1 MKPSLRFPE
10 FKDEWQEKRLGD
22 VFYFKK
28 TNSLSRAD
36 FTEKGSISNI
46 HYGDIHTK
54 LPAYLDTR
62 SYQLP
67 KIVSIGKGIGE
78 FVEVGDLSMADASEN
93 YTDIGKSVEI
103 VNICDKE
110 KVVSGLHTLLLSPK
124 EKHAIGFLGQYF
136 QNGIIRKKIRKVAN
150 GISVLGISKNDL
162 SKLTLL
168 TPCIKEQEKIT
179 DFLRGGD
186 ERMVLLEKKVDAM
199 REYKKGVMSAIFSG
213 KLRFKD
219 EKGNPYPDWEEKR
232 LGELLKERKEYARK
246 DGRYEHISLTK
257 DGIVPKSDRYERDF
271 LVGSD
276 DKKYRITRVNDIC
289 YNPANLKFGVIARNK
304 YKNGIFSPIYVTYE
318 VKGADAVF
326 MEYYLTRW
334 DFINY
339 VRRYEEGT
347 VYERMAVGPED
358 FARLMIK
365 LPCLAE
371 QRKIADFLSAID
383 RKIELEQTRLDRTKD
398 FKKGLLQR
406 MFV

>member
-1 MKPSLRFPE
+1 
-10 FKDEWQEKRLGD
+10 
-22 VFYFKK
+22 
-28 TNSLSRAD
+28 
-36 FTEKGSISNI
+36 
-46 HYGDIHTK
+46 
-54 LPAYLDTR
+54 
-62 SYQLP
+62 
-67 KIVSIGKGIGE
+67 
-78 FVEVGDLSMADASEN
+78 
-93 YTDIGKSVEI
+93 
-103 VNICDKE
+103 
-110 KVVSGLHTLLLSPK
+110 
-124 EKHAIGFLGQYF
+124 
-136 QNGIIRKKIRKVAN
+136 
-150 GISVLGISKNDL
+150 
-162 SKLTLL
+162 
-168 TPCIKEQEKIT
+168 
-179 DFLRGGD
+179 
-186 ERMVLLEKKVDAM
+186 MVLLEKKVGAM

-219 EKGNPYPDWEEKR
+219 ENGDPYPDWEEKR

-246 DGRYEHISLTK
+246 GGKYEHISLTK
-257 DGIVPKSDRYERDF
+257 DGVVPKNDRYERDF

-339 VRRYEEGT
+339 ARKYEEGT

>member
-1 MKPSLRFPE
+1 MIPKLRFPE

-22 VFYFKK
+22 VSDFCSYGLNSAAKKFDGRNKYIRITDINEESREFSKNNLTSPSIINDKYLLDDDDIIFARTGASVGKTYLYNKNDGKVYFAGFLIK
-28 TNSLSRAD
+28 
-36 FTEKGSISNI
+36 FSIKYANPYFIFLQTLQPKYKNWVKVMS
-46 HYGDIHTK
+46 
-54 LPAYLDTR
+54 TR
-62 SYQLP
+62 SGQP
-67 KIVSIGKGIGE
+67 GIN
-78 FVEVGDLSMADASEN
+78 ADE
-93 YTDIGKSVEI
+93 YKTF
-103 VNICDKE
+103 
-110 KVVSGLHTLLLSPK
+110 KVVLS
-124 EKHAIGFLGQYF
+124 
-136 QNGIIRKKIRKVAN
+136 
-150 GISVLGISKNDL
+150 S
-162 SKLTLL
+162 
-168 TPCIKEQEKIT
+168 IKEQEKIA

-186 ERMVLLEKKVDAM
+186 ERMTSLEKKVDAM

-219 EKGNPYPDWEEKR
+219 ENGNPYPDWEEKR

-246 DGRYEHISLTK
+246 GGKYEHISLTK
-257 DGIVPKSDRYERDF
+257 DGVVPKSDRYERDF

-276 DKKYRITRVNDIC
+276 DKKYRITRINDIC

-318 VKGADAVF
+318 VKGADVVF

-339 VRRYEEGT
+339 ARRYEEGT
-347 VYERMAVGPED
+347 VYERTAVGPED

-383 RKIELEQTRLDRTKD
+383 HKIELEQIRLDRTKD

>member
-78 FVEVGDLSMADASEN
+78 FVEVGDLSMVDASEN

-186 ERMVLLEKKVDAM
+186 ERMTSLEKKVDAM

-219 EKGNPYPDWEEKR
+219 ENGDPYPDWEEKR

-246 DGRYEHISLTK
+246 GGKYEHISLTK
-257 DGIVPKSDRYERDF
+257 DGVVPKSDRYERDF

-304 YKNGIFSPIYVTYE
+304 YKDGIFSPIYVTYE
-318 VKGADAVF
+318 VKDADAVF
-326 MEYYLTRW
+326 MEYCLTRR

-339 VRRYEEGT
+339 ARRYEEGT

-383 RKIELEQTRLDRTKD
+383 HKIELEQTRLDRTKD

-406 MFV
+406 MFA

>member
-1 MKPSLRFPE
+1 ML
-10 FKDEWQEKRLGD
+10 DEDDIIFARTGASVGKTYLYNKNDGK
-22 VFYFKK
+22 VYFAGFLIK
-28 TNSLSRAD
+28 
-36 FTEKGSISNI
+36 FSIKYANPYFIFLQTLQPKYKNWVKVMS
-46 HYGDIHTK
+46 
-54 LPAYLDTR
+54 TR
-62 SYQLP
+62 SGQP
-67 KIVSIGKGIGE
+67 GIN
-78 FVEVGDLSMADASEN
+78 ADE
-93 YTDIGKSVEI
+93 YKTF
-103 VNICDKE
+103 
-110 KVVSGLHTLLLSPK
+110 KVVLPS
-124 EKHAIGFLGQYF
+124 
-136 QNGIIRKKIRKVAN
+136 
-150 GISVLGISKNDL
+150 
-162 SKLTLL
+162 
-168 TPCIKEQEKIT
+168 IKEQEKIA

-186 ERMVLLEKKVDAM
+186 ERMTSLEKKVGAM

-219 EKGNPYPDWEEKR
+219 ENGNPYPDWKEKR

-246 DGRYEHISLTK
+246 DGKYEHISLTK
-257 DGIVPKSDRYERDF
+257 DGVVPKSDRYERDF

-339 VRRYEEGT
+339 ARKYEEGT

-383 RKIELEQTRLDRTKD
+383 HKIELEQTRLDRTKD

>member
-67 KIVSIGKGIGE
+67 KITSIGKSIGE

-110 KVVSGLHTLLLSPK
+110 KVISGLHTLLLSPK

-136 QNGIIRKKIRKVAN
+136 QNGIIRKKIRKIAN

-168 TPCIKEQEKIT
+168 TPCIKEQEKIA

-219 EKGNPYPDWEEKR
+219 ENGNPYPDWEEKR

-246 DGRYEHISLTK
+246 GGKYEHISLTK
-257 DGIVPKSDRYERDF
+257 DGVVPKSDRYERDF

-339 VRRYEEGT
+339 ARRYEEGT

-383 RKIELEQTRLDRTKD
+383 HKIELEQTRLDRTKD

>member
-1 MKPSLRFPE
+1 MIPKLRFPE

-22 VFYFKK
+22 MA
-28 TNSLSRAD
+28 TIL
-36 FTEKGSISNI
+36 KG
-46 HYGDIHTK
+46 
-54 LPAYLDTR
+54 A
-62 SYQLP
+62 
-67 KIVSIGKGIGE
+67 
-78 FVEVGDLSMADASEN
+78 
-93 YTDIGKSVEI
+93 
-103 VNICDKE
+103 
-110 KVVSGLHTLLLSPK
+110 
-124 EKHAIGFLGQYF
+124 
-136 QNGIIRKKIRKVAN
+136 
-150 GISVLGISKNDL
+150 GISKDDTVKEGDREAIRYGELYTSYSEVINFIKSRIFASEKDILSGDNDVIIPSSGEEALDIATVSFVGKRGVALGGDLNIIRSKENGMFL
-162 SKLTLL
+162 SYYLNHRKRTEIARLAQGVSIVHLYPNELRNLKLVL
-168 TPCIKEQEKIT
+168 PIKKEQEKIA

-186 ERMVLLEKKVDAM
+186 ERMTSLEKKVDAM
-199 REYKKGVMSAIFSG
+199 REYKKGVMSAIFFG

-219 EKGNPYPDWEEKR
+219 GNGNPYPDWEEKR

-246 DGRYEHISLTK
+246 SGKYEHISLTK
-257 DGIVPKSDRYERDF
+257 DGVVPKSDRYERDF

-339 VRRYEEGT
+339 ARRYEEGT

-383 RKIELEQTRLDRTKD
+383 HKIELEQTRLDRTKD